1 MSTSIDQSFVDQF
14 ESEVH
19 TAYQRKGSLI
29 RGTVRTKTGIIGKQT
44 TFQKV
49 GKGVASTKTRH
60 GLVPVMNIDHTPVV
74 CTLAD
79 HYAGDWV
86 DKLDELK
93 IQHDERT
100 VTVEAGAMAL
110 GRKTDD
116 IIITNALALATNQIA
131 VGIQNDRSSGAD
143 TGMNVG
149 KVLDAIQVLAE
160 RDVPVGDGQLWGIL
174 APLAWTELLEFDQ
187 FADAD
192 KVGSD
197 LPFPGV
203 NVMTMRSWAGITWYM
218 HSGLPKAS
226 TVRSCFV
233 YHKPSIGHAIGQ
245 DVTVD
250 IDWDGPHAAH
260 FVDNMMSQGAC
271 LIDDDGVQEI
281 LCEE

>member
-1 MSTSIDQSFVDQF
+1 VSTSIDQSFVDQF

-29 RGTVRTKTGIIGKQT
+29 RNTVRTKTGIVGQST

-49 GKGVASTKTRH
+49 GKGTASTKTRH
-60 GLVPVMNIDHTPVV
+60 GLVPVMNIDHTPVK
-74 CTLAD
+74 CTLED

-116 IIITNALALATNQIA
+116 IIITNALATASNQVLAT
-131 VGIQNDRSSGAD
+131 IQNDRTVGAA

-149 KVLDAIQVLAE
+149 KVLDTIQALAE
-160 RDVPVGDGQLWGIL
+160 RDVPVGDGMLFGLL
-174 APLAWTELLEFDQ
+174 APKGWTELLAFDE

-192 KVGSD
+192 KVGAD
-197 LPFPGV
+197 LPFSGI
-203 NVMTMRSWAGITWYM
+203 NILQARNWAGITWFM
-218 HSGLPKAS
+218 HSGLPKTGS
-226 TVRSCFV
+226 TRSNFV
-233 YHKPSIGHAIGQ
+233 YHKPSIGHAIGS

-250 IDWDGPHAAH
+250 IDWDGPHASH

-281 LCEE
+281 LTNE

>member
-29 RGTVRTKTGIIGKQT
+29 RNTVRTKSGIVGQST

-49 GKGVASTKTRH
+49 GKGTAGTKTRH
-60 GLVPVMNIDHTPVV
+60 GLVPVMNIDHTPVL
-74 CTLAD
+74 CTLED
-79 HYAGDWV
+79 HYAGDWI

-100 VTVEAGAMAL
+100 VTVEGGAMAL

-116 IIITNALALATNQIA
+116 IIITNALDTASNQVLAT
-131 VGIQNDRSSGAD
+131 IQNDRTTGSA

-149 KVLDAIQVLAE
+149 KVLETIEALMT
-160 RDVPVGDGQLWGIL
+160 RDVPVGDGMLFGLL
-174 APLAWTELLEFDQ
+174 APKAWTELLAFDEFS
-187 FADAD
+187 DAD
-192 KVGSD
+192 KVGND
-197 LPFPGV
+197 LPFKG
-203 NVMTMRSWAGITWYM
+203 NNIGQARNWAGVTWFP
-218 HSGLPKAS
+218 HSGLPLSGS
-226 TVRSCFV
+226 TRTNFV

-245 DVTVD
+245 DVQVD
-250 IDWDGPHAAH
+250 IDWSGERHAH
-260 FVDNMMSQGAC
+260 FVDNTMSQGAC

-281 LCEE
+281 LTNE